1 MSKNISASIRMKDR
15 KQNKIIV
22 VDRLKNSD
30 YVEVFTLAD
39 NEIGMITEQLK
50 KMGRRGV
57 VSKLDV
63 SFDINVVFD
72 SDLEGK

>member
-50 KMGRRGV
+50 KMGV
-57 VSKLDV
+57 M
-63 SFDINVVFD
+63 I
-72 SDLEGK
+72 